1 MYANDL
7 MGFKRQL
14 NWNNCQNTRHLGGLK
29 TSNDRVIS
37 SQALVRSDNLTR
49 LTLEGQQAVIN
60 DDVTTVI
67 DLRFVQE
74 LKKDPNPFA
83 ARDDMNYLHLPM
95 MSTAQTDAMNV
106 VRAATTTQEAYKA
119 TLEGFGG
126 NIAAILT
133 GIAESP
139 VGRVVLHC
147 SAGKDRT
154 GLSVA
159 LALSAIGVSKHDIA
173 RDYALTDVF
182 LQASYDQELAQITN
196 LEEREKTAEDLRTKP
211 EYILDTFEFI
221 EQTYGNTRAYL
232 ESCGV
237 QSRTLEKLKNRLLEP

>member
-1 MYANDL
+1 MV
-7 MGFKRQL
+7 FERQL
-14 NWNNCQNTRHLGGLK
+14 NWNDCQNTRHLGGFK
-29 TSNDRVIS
+29 TVDQRVTS
-37 SQALVRSDNLTR
+37 PMALVRSDNLTK
-49 LTLEGQQAVIN
+49 LTFEGQNAVVK
-60 DDVTTVI
+60 DGVTVVI
-67 DLRFVQE
+67 DLRFQQE
-74 LKKDPNPFA
+74 IDKQANPFA

-126 NIAAILT
+126 NIAAILI

-173 RDYALTDVF
+173 RDYALTDMF
-182 LQASYDQELAQITN
+182 LQASYDQELAQISD
-196 LEEREKTAEDLRTKP
+196 LEERQKAAEDLQTKP
-211 EYILDTFEFI
+211 EYILDTLEFL
-221 EQTYGNTRAYL
+221 EQKYGSTQGYL

-237 QSRTLEKLKNRLLEP
+237 PPETLAKLKNRLLEH